1 MLLLMNALVAQ
12 VEPVPKKCWMKLR
25 LSTFWEEEVPKRDA
39 SFFKENFR
47 MTMDTFKEL
56 CDLVK
61 SMKKQNSN
69 FRRPIPLEKR
79 VAIAVYALGSS
90 AEYRTVGNLFGVS
103 KSSVCIILKE
113 FCTEVWKIMQPIY
126 LNQYLLSEATIRD
139 CINGFNILGFPQC
152 ISAIDGCHIEV
163 RPRKSEAVDYYNYKG
178 WYSVVLLA
186 AVDYRC
192 RFMYINIGCPGR
204 CNDSQIF
211 EKSKLKQH
219 HMKPMMKEFCVEING
234 VCVPPL
240 LLGDSAFRFSD
251 ILMKP
256 YPFSEFASPT
266 EKYFNYVLSKCR
278 RVVENAFGHLKARFR
293 RIGKGLDNHIDNV
306 NLIVKSACVLHNFL
320 NERSDKIN
328 LNWQNQLKEWEANN
342 VKPQPEWTALLT
354 DNDPTSENIRS
365 AIATFLAELV
375 SGTSGAEVKGV
386 CIETGMFALLEH
398 RMHVTQEDFKMAVA
412 KVMQK
417 GSEKNMSIKKLWK

>member
-1 MLLLMNALVAQ
+1 MQLLMNALVAQ

-126 LNQYLLSEATIRD
+126 LNQYPLNEATIRD

-163 RPRKSEAVDYYNYKG
+163 HPRK
-178 WYSVVLLA
+178 
-186 AVDYRC
+186 
-192 RFMYINIGCPGR
+192 
-204 CNDSQIF
+204 
-211 EKSKLKQH
+211 
-219 HMKPMMKEFCVEING
+219 NG
-234 VCVPPL
+234 PL
-240 LLGDSAFRFSD
+240 
-251 ILMKP
+251 
-256 YPFSEFASPT
+256 
-266 EKYFNYVLSKCR
+266 C
-278 RVVENAFGHLKARFR
+278 
-293 RIGKGLDNHIDNV
+293 
-306 NLIVKSACVLHNFL
+306 
-320 NERSDKIN
+320 
-328 LNWQNQLKEWEANN
+328 
-342 VKPQPEWTALLT
+342 
-354 DNDPTSENIRS
+354 
-365 AIATFLAELV
+365 
-375 SGTSGAEVKGV
+375 
-386 CIETGMFALLEH
+386 
-398 RMHVTQEDFKMAVA
+398 
-412 KVMQK
+412 
-417 GSEKNMSIKKLWK
+417 

>member
-1 MLLLMNALVAQ
+1 MQLLMNALVAQ
-12 VEPVPKKCWMKLR
+12 LR
-25 LSTFWEEEVPKRDA
+25 LSTFWEEEIPKRDA
-39 SFFKENFR
+39 SFFKKNFR

-56 CDLVK
+56 CDFVK

-69 FRRPIPLEKR
+69 FRRPISLEKR
-79 VAIAVYALGSS
+79 VAIAVYALGLS

-103 KSSVCIILKE
+103 RSSVCIILKE

-126 LNQYLLSEATIRD
+126 LNQYPLNEATIRD
-139 CINGFNILGFPQC
+139 CINGFNILGLPQC

-163 RPRKSEAVDYYNYKG
+163 RPRKSEAIDYYNYKG
-178 WYSVVLLA
+178 WYSVVFMA

-192 RFMYINIGCPGR
+192 RFMYINVGYPGR

-211 EKSKLKQH
+211 KKSKLKQH

-234 VCVPPL
+234 VCMPPL
-240 LLGDSAFRFSD
+240 LLGNSAFCFS

-266 EKYFNYVLSKCR
+266 EKHFNYVFSKCR

-293 RIGKGLDNHIDNV
+293 RRFRIGKGLDNHIDNV
-306 NLIVKSACVLHNFL
+306 NLIIKSACVLHNFL

-328 LNWQNQLKEWEANN
+328 RNWKNQLKEWEANN
-342 VKPQPEWTALLT
+342 VKPQPEWTAILT
-354 DNDPTSENIRS
+354 DNDPIFENIRS
-365 AIATFLAELV
+365 AIATFLDPPEDGVSTAAMEFASVEEL
-375 SGTSGAEVKGV
+375 SCCRGEAAS
-386 CIETGMFALLEH
+386 AL
-398 RMHVTQEDFKMAVA
+398 
-412 KVMQK
+412 
-417 GSEKNMSIKKLWK
+417 